1 MNLPATEPVSPPPV
15 NSSSANRRSVSRSL
29 IYRSIV
35 PGLALGGLLAL
46 AFVVI
51 APFLAPLAWAG
62 VLGYASWP
70 VAERIRLWCN
80 GRDVLAASICSALA
94 AITLLLPLLWLVW
107 VAQQE
112 FANAYHALQAFLAEP
127 LHIVDKL
134 KNVPVLG
141 SWLSKL
147 QESIS
152 NNPQELSAIINTW
165 LAEHR
170 NEVAI
175 VVGGIGKNLVKLIFV
190 VVILFF
196 FYRDG
201 TRIARELRHVL
212 ARFIGVQ
219 AHDYIHAAGTTTRA
233 VVYGVLLTALIQG
246 VLAGLGYW
254 VAGLSS
260 PVIFG
265 VVTAILALIPFC
277 TPLAWGTAGF
287 WLLMQGQTAE
297 AIGVWIWGAAVV
309 SQIDNILR
317 PIFINS
323 ISPIP
328 FLLVLFGVLGGLL
341 AFGLIGLFIGPI
353 VLAVLWAVWREW
365 TAHLHEDEILTDMP

>member
-1 MNLPATEPVSPPPV
+1 MPATEPVSRPPV
-15 NSSSANRRSVSRSL
+15 NRSSVHRNSVSRSL

-35 PGLALGGLLAL
+35 SGLALGGLLAL

-80 GRDVLAASICSALA
+80 GRDVLAAGICTALV
-94 AITLLLPLLWLVW
+94 AITLLLPLIWLVW
-107 VAQQE
+107 LAQQE
-112 FANAYHALQAFLAEP
+112 LANAYPALQAFLAEP
-127 LHIVDKL
+127 LQIPRNIE
-134 KNVPVLG
+134 NVPLLG
-141 SWLSKL
+141 SWLSQL
-147 QESIS
+147 QASVS
-152 NNPQELSAIINTW
+152 NNPQGLSALINTW
-165 LAEHR
+165 LAEHA
-170 NEVAI
+170 NELAI

-190 VVILFF
+190 VIILFF

-201 TRIARELRHVL
+201 ARIARELRHVL

-219 AHDYIHAAGTTTRA
+219 AHSYIHAAGTTTRA
-233 VVYGVLLTALIQG
+233 LVYGVLLTALIQG
-246 VLAGLGYW
+246 VLAGLAYW

-265 VVTAILALIPFC
+265 VVTAVLALIPFC
-277 TPLAWGTAGF
+277 TPLAWGMAGF

-317 PIFINS
+317 PMLISS

-365 TAHLHEDEILTDMP
+365 TAHLHENEILAGMP

>member
-15 NSSSANRRSVSRSL
+15 NSSSANRRSVSRSV

-35 PGLALGGLLAL
+35 PGLALVGLLSL

-51 APFLAPLAWAG
+51 APFLAPLAWAS

-94 AITLLLPLLWLVW
+94 AITLLLPLLWLAW
-107 VAQQE
+107 LAQQE

-134 KNVPVLG
+134 KNVPLLG
-141 SWLSKL
+141 SWLSQL
-147 QESIS
+147 QESIN

-165 LAEHR
+165 LANHK

-175 VVGGIGKNLVKLIFV
+175 VAGGIGKNLVKLIFV

-201 TRIARELRHVL
+201 TRIAREFRHVL

-219 AHDYIHAAGTTTRA
+219 VHDYIHAAGATSRA

-246 VLAGLGYW
+246 VLAGLSYW

-353 VLAVLWAVWREW
+353 ILTVLWAVWREW
-365 TAHLHEDEILTDMP
+365 TAHLHEDEILADML

>member
-1 MNLPATEPVSPPPV
+1 MPATEPDSRPPV
-15 NSSSANRRSVSRSL
+15 NHGSVSRSSVNRSL

-127 LHIVDKL
+127 LQIVDNL

-141 SWLSKL
+141 SWLSQL
-147 QESIS
+147 QQSIS

-297 AIGVWIWGAAVV
+297 AIGVWIWGVAVV

-365 TAHLHEDEILTDMP
+365 TAHLHENEILAGMP

>member
-1 MNLPATEPVSPPPV
+1 MPATEPASRPPV
-15 NSSSANRRSVSRSL
+15 NHGSVSRSSVNRSL

-35 PGLALGGLLAL
+35 HGLALGGLLAL

-112 FANAYHALQAFLAEP
+112 FANAYPALQAFLAEP
-127 LHIVDKL
+127 LQIVDNL

-141 SWLSKL
+141 SWLSQL

-152 NNPQELSAIINTW
+152 NNPQELSVIINTW
-165 LAEHR
+165 LADHR

-265 VVTAILALIPFC
+265 VVTAILGLIPFC

-365 TAHLHEDEILTDMP
+365 TAHLHENEILAGMP

>member
-1 MNLPATEPVSPPPV
+1 MPATEPDSRPPV
-15 NSSSANRRSVSRSL
+15 NHGSVNRSSVNRSL

-35 PGLALGGLLAL
+35 HGMALGGLLAL

-112 FANAYHALQAFLAEP
+112 FANAYPALQAFLAEP
-127 LHIVDKL
+127 LQIVDNL

-141 SWLSKL
+141 SWLSQL

-152 NNPQELSAIINTW
+152 NNPQELSVIINTW
-165 LAEHR
+165 LADHR

-265 VVTAILALIPFC
+265 VVTAILGLIPFC

-365 TAHLHEDEILTDMP
+365 TAHLHENEILAGMP

>member
-1 MNLPATEPVSPPPV
+1 MPESSVFSRTTNL
-15 NSSSANRRSVSRSL
+15 
-29 IYRSIV
+29 V
-35 PGLALGGLLAL
+35 PWLAL
-46 AFVVI
+46 AGLAALAFIVI
-51 APFLAPLAWAG
+51 APFIVPLAWAG
-62 VLGYASWP
+62 VLSYVSWP

-80 GRDVLAASICSALA
+80 GRDVLAASICTALV
-94 AITLLLPLLWLVW
+94 AITLFLPLLWLVW
-107 VAQQE
+107 LAQQE
-112 FANAYHALQAFLAEP
+112 FANAYPALQAFLAGP
-127 LHIVDKL
+127 LPVVDKL

-141 SWLSKL
+141 SWLIHL
-147 QESIS
+147 LESIS
-152 NNPQELSAIINTW
+152 NNPQGLSAIIKTW
-165 LAEHR
+165 VANHV
-170 NEVAI
+170 NELTIVA
-175 VVGGIGKNLVKLIFV
+175 GGIGKNLVKLIFV
-190 VVILFF
+190 VIILFF

-201 TRIARELRHVL
+201 ARIARELRHVL

-219 AHDYIHAAGTTTRA
+219 AHDYIQAAGTTTRA

-287 WLLMQGQTAE
+287 WLLMQGHTAE

-309 SQIDNILR
+309 SQLDNLLR
-317 PIFINS
+317 PMLINS
-323 ISPIP
+323 VSPIP

-353 VLAVLWAVWREW
+353 VLAVVWAVWREW
-365 TAHLHEDEILTDMP
+365 TANLKDNQLKDNHEAESNLDGV

>member
-1 MNLPATEPVSPPPV
+1 MPATEPDSRPPV
-15 NSSSANRRSVSRSL
+15 NHGSVSRSSVNRSL

-107 VAQQE
+107 LAQQE

-165 LAEHR
+165 LADHR

-265 VVTAILALIPFC
+265 VVTAMLALIPFC

-365 TAHLHEDEILTDMP
+365 TAHLHENEILADMP

>member
-1 MNLPATEPVSPPPV
+1 MNLPATEPVSPPPD
-15 NSSSANRRSVSRSL
+15 NSSSANRRLVSRNL

-35 PGLALGGLLAL
+35 PGLALVGLLAL

-112 FANAYHALQAFLAEP
+112 FANAYPALQAFLAEP
-127 LHIVDKL
+127 LQIVDNL

-141 SWLSKL
+141 SWLSQL
-147 QESIS
+147 QQSIS
-152 NNPQELSAIINTW
+152 NNPQELSVIINTW
-165 LAEHR
+165 LADHR

-365 TAHLHEDEILTDMP
+365 TAHLHESEILANMP